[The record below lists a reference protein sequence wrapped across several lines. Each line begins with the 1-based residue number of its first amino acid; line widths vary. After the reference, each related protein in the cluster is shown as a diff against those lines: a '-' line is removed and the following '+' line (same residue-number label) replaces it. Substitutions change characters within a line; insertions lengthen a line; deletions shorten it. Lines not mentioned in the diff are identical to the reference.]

1 MSVIAMPYH
10 VPVMVQEVM
19 TALTVRPGG
28 HYIDCTVGE
37 GGHASAILNMASPGG
52 RLLGMD
58 MDLQALKTAER
69 VLWSYRDS
77 AILVNENFRDLEQ
90 VAGRHGYSPVDGI
103 LFDLGL
109 SSMQLEGGG
118 RGFSFRRDEPL
129 DMRFDSRQ
137 ELTAWDVV
145 NEYSSKDL
153 ANVLST
159 YGEERR
165 AGRIASAIV
174 YSRPIDTSLRLA
186 QVVERAVRRSFGRI
200 HPATRTFQ
208 AIRMEVNRELD
219 NLESALGQAV
229 SLLKAG
235 GKLVVISYHSLEDRI
250 VKLFMRHADRKARSI
265 HRATIRI
272 ISPSKEE
279 VRTNPRSRSAR
290 LRVAE
295 RTLEGDTPST
305 DPSTG
310 MGVRSPE

>member
-19 TALTVRPGG
+19 SALTVRPGG
-28 HYIDCTVGE
+28 RYIDCTVGE
-37 GGHASAILNMASPGG
+37 GGHASAILNTASPGG
-52 RLLGMD
+52 RLLGLD

-109 SSMQLEGGG
+109 SSMQLEGGE

-145 NEYSSKDL
+145 NEYSSKEL
-153 ANVLST
+153 TNVLST

-165 AGRIASAIV
+165 AGRIARAIV
-174 YSRPIDTSLRLA
+174 YSRPIDTSYGWPRLWRGRSGVPSVGFTLR
-186 QVVERAVRRSFGRI
+186 
-200 HPATRTFQ
+200 PA
-208 AIRMEVNRELD
+208 
-219 NLESALGQAV
+219 
-229 SLLKAG
+229 
-235 GKLVVISYHSLEDRI
+235 
-250 VKLFMRHADRKARSI
+250 
-265 HRATIRI
+265 
-272 ISPSKEE
+272 PS
-279 VRTNPRSRSAR
+279 RPFAWR
-290 LRVAE
+290 
-295 RTLEGDTPST
+295 
-305 DPSTG
+305 
-310 MGVRSPE
+310 